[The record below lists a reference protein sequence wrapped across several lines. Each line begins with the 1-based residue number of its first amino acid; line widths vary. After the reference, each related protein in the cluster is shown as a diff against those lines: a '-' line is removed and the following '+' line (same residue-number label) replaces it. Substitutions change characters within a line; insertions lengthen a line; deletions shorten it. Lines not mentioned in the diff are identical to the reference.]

1 MLQQIVR
8 RLAGIAFLLTWLLV
22 AGAKGDEPKK
32 PAEKKQPNPLQ
43 ALQDA
48 FKKGVT
54 LTTVEPK
61 DLPKEITD
69 ASAKHS
75 PGAAIKKAEK
85 QEIKHTM
92 KYVAFDKPQV
102 QRYQVIVVGK
112 DEKLTRIQVGPDGK
126 KLDVRAIK
134 KEAAKEAPADNKK
147 GIDIPEKAAK
157 SVKAIKE
164 LYPDMVVI
172 EITTEVYQDP
182 SGVVDVLTY
191 EIEFM
196 SKGKKHEMVASPDG
210 VIPHLWRPIGEKDL
224 PKAVAETVAKEAPG
238 GAFQSAAQYEIR
250 AGLNFAPIAK
260 SRVIYQLELEK
271 DGKTSKL
278 SLRADGSI
286 IPAPVRPGG
295 NRAYLGLSFQKDT
308 TIVATVVKDGP
319 ADKAGVQVGD
329 KILALGDAKVGA
341 IPDLIKAL
349 ASLKPGAE
357 AKLRFQRGDKPMEV
371 TVKLGSP

>member
-1 MLQQIVR
+1 MLQKAVR
-8 RLAGIAFLLTWLLV
+8 RLAGSTFLLTWLLV
-22 AGAKGDEPKK
+22 ANANGDEPKK

-54 LTTVEPK
+54 LTSVEPK

-69 ASAKHS
+69 ASAKHA
-75 PGAAIKKAEK
+75 PGASIKKAEK

-102 QRYQVIVVGK
+102 QRYQVIVGK
-112 DEKLTRIQVGPDGK
+112 DDKLTRIQVGPDGK

-134 KEAAKEAPADNKK
+134 KEAPADAKK
-147 GIDIPEKAAK
+147 GIEIPEKAAK

-196 SKGKKHEMVASPDG
+196 SKGKKHEMVASPEG
-210 VIPHLWRPIGEKDL
+210 VIPHLWKPIGEKDL

-250 AGLNFAPIAK
+250 AGLSFAPIAK

-278 SLRADGSI
+278 SLRADGSL

-308 TIVATVVKDGP
+308 TIVSTVVKDGP

-329 KILALGDAKVGA
+329 KILALGETKIGA

-349 ASLKPGAE
+349 ESLKPGAE